1 MPPANSLILCV
12 DDDVDDLFFITS
24 IIQKEEPSFQI
35 EVATNGAEALS
46 YLNEARHN
54 GSLPALILLD
64 INMPLVNGKEVL
76 SRMKADPALASI
88 PVVVLT
94 TSNLPSDRLF
104 CAHYGV
110 DMATKPS
117 SVPEME
123 RLLQKLLN
131 RVFHY

>member
-1 MPPANSLILCV
+1 MPPFNSLILCV

-24 IIQKEEPSFQI
+24 IIQKEEPSFQT
-35 EVATNGAEALS
+35 EVATNGAEALR
-46 YLNEARHN
+46 YLEEAKEK
-54 GSLPALILLD
+54 GTLPALILLD
-64 INMPLVNGKEVL
+64 INMPMVNGKEVL
-76 SRMKADPALASI
+76 SKMKADAALATI
-88 PVVVLT
+88 PVVVFT

-110 DMATKPS
+110 DLATKPG

-123 RLLQKLLN
+123 RLIQKLLN